1 MVHSRKVARLAVL
14 CCTLTVAAASTAA
27 AATCPIVHRAEVQ
40 LRWDGSGW
48 LVPVTIDG
56 VDAPFLLDTGA
67 ERSMIF
73 QAAAAALGV
82 PRDQW
87 VSTTT
92 EGIGGV
98 VNLPNADPRS
108 LALGGLPLRR
118 HTVAAD
124 NTLTVAQ
131 SASRTISGLLGQDFL
146 SPYDVEIDGA
156 RNVLRLFSTGA
167 CLQDSSLPWTESR
180 AAIHARRLFRNILVI
195 PVVVDGRVL
204 QAEIDS
210 GAGASSVTAPGMV
223 KLGLSDAAMR
233 GDLARP
239 ASGIGGGEV
248 PMRLHRFARVEVGGQ
263 RFDGQALWLGPIHL
277 IRSVDMLLG
286 ADWLRGRRVWL
297 SFATDTVFVTR
308 TPGTAPFG
316 Q

>member
-1 MVHSRKVARLAVL
+1 MAHRGNIARLIAL
-14 CCTLTVAAASTAA
+14 CVALSVAAVSAA
-27 AATCPIVHRAEVQ
+27 AAPCPVVQRAEVQ
-40 LRWDGSGW
+40 LHWDGSGW

-73 QAAAAALGV
+73 QTAAAALGV

-87 VSTTT
+87 ASTTT
-92 EGIGGV
+92 EGIGGI

-118 HTVAAD
+118 HTIAAD

-131 SASRTISGLLGQDFL
+131 SDSRTISGLLGQDFL
-146 SPYDVEIDGA
+146 SPYDVEIDGP
-156 RNVLRLFSTGA
+156 RNVMRLFSAGA
-167 CLQDSSLPWTESR
+167 CLQASSLPWTEPR
-180 AAIHARRLFRNILVI
+180 EAIRARRLFRNILVI

-210 GAGASSVTAPGMV
+210 GAGASAVTAPGV
-223 KLGLSDAAMR
+223 FKLGLTNAATR
-233 GDLARP
+233 GDLARQ
-239 ASGIGGGEV
+239 ASGIGGGRV

-263 RFDGQALWLGPIHL
+263 QFDGQALWLGQIHL
-277 IRSVDMLLG
+277 IRSVDLLLG
-286 ADWLRGRRVWL
+286 ADWLRDRRVWL